1 MKINII
7 FRKFSGL
14 EESFESTKWKP
25 IGSPV
30 LTNFVKYLDKKD
42 ELQILLQDS
51 SKKKKNFLIKKLK
64 YENLNAPVYLINKN
78 FFEKDTF
85 FFKIINNLIQL
96 SLIMFKTLTFRANAH
111 YIDNQNVVSAALL
124 SIIYKNVT
132 LRLLGAYGI
141 NYELNNN
148 SGFFSQIRKLAYRFK
163 FKNIICTDD
172 GSNFK
177 KILDKKIFT
186 KKVAVYHLLNGSEF
200 YNFRTFFLPN
210 KLKKKKFR
218 ILHYGRFDVGK
229 GTNKFI
235 ETVRSVV
242 KENNNIEFLICGFG
256 DYFLDVKKYIIK
268 YNLQKSVKILY
279 KQNLSQIS
287 KHISSSDMYI
297 STNLIGS
304 LSNSNLEAIGSGLP
318 SIFIDTI
325 DKKNH
330 TLKKKLKK
338 KYFYFNEKNFEK
350 SLKNL
355 IFNYYKNP
363 RLLKINSINIKSQF
377 SKIITNWKERINFER
392 EILLK

>member
-7 FRKFSGL
+7 FRKFSGF
-14 EESFESTKWKP
+14 EGSFESTTWKP

-30 LTNFVKYLDKKD
+30 LTNFIRYLDKKD
-42 ELQILLQDS
+42 ELQILLLDD
-51 SKKKKNFLIKKLK
+51 SKKKKNFLIKKFK

-78 FFEKDTF
+78 FFDIDF
-85 FFKIINNLIQL
+85 FFLKIINNLIL
-96 SLIMFKTLTFRANAH
+96 LFLIMFKSLTFRAHAH
-111 YIDNQNVVSAALL
+111 YIDNQNVVSGALL
-124 SIIYKNVT
+124 SLINKNVT
-132 LRLLGAYGI
+132 LRLLGAWGI
-141 NYELNNN
+141 NFELNN
-148 SGFFSQIRKLAYRFK
+148 SGFLSLIRKLAYRFK

-177 KILDKKIFT
+177 KILDKKIFP
-186 KKVAVYHLLNGSEF
+186 KNVAVYHLLNGSEF
-200 YNFRTFFLPN
+200 NNFRTFFLPN

-218 ILHYGRFDVGK
+218 ILHYGRFDIDK
-229 GTNKFI
+229 GTHKFI
-235 ETVRSVV
+235 ETVRSVA
-242 KENNNIEFLICGFG
+242 KESNNIEFLICGYG
-256 DYFLDVKKYIIK
+256 KYFIDVKKYIIK

-279 KQNLSQIS
+279 KQNLSQVS

-304 LSNSNLEAIGSGLP
+304 LSNSTLEVIGSGLP

-330 TLKKKLKK
+330 TIKKCLKK

-350 SLKNL
+350 SLKDL

-363 RLLKINSINIKSQF
+363 HLLKINSINIKSQF
-377 SKIITNWKERINFER
+377 SKKIINWKERIKFER
-392 EILLK
+392 KILLE